1 MDVNHMMITFSGIQT
16 DVIDR
21 LKELATKLGEDH
33 ATFKL
38 LHNYELKRNKP
49 DVTVFVC

>member
-33 ATFKL
+33 ATIQAAAQLRTETKQAWC
-38 LHNYELKRNKP
+38 K
-49 DVTVFVC
+49 